1 MGAVFKSSHLGFL
14 LSGEASDYLHDQKD
28 FGNKKGLTFF
38 AQDLKG
44 SFQQMLKNSH
54 YLMS

>member
-14 LSGEASDYLHDQKD
+14 LSGEASVYLHDQID
-28 FGNKKGLTFF
+28 FLEKMGLTFF

-44 SFQQMLKNSH
+44 SLQQMLKKSH